1 MTSIKQFLGHNNYL
15 LVNRALIRRLG
26 GDFGT
31 ACFAGELF
39 FWSLGANSEGW
50 FARSHEDWLLSLG
63 MNRHAVDR
71 AVRRLRKAGWVETQT
86 KRTIF
91 GPTLHYRIDETKF
104 WAWME
109 SKEE

>member
-1 MTSIKQFLGHNNYL
+1 
-15 LVNRALIRRLG
+15 
-26 GDFGT
+26 
-31 ACFAGELF
+31 
-39 FWSLGANSEGW
+39 
-50 FARSHEDWLLSLG
+50 

-109 SKEE
+109 SKDE